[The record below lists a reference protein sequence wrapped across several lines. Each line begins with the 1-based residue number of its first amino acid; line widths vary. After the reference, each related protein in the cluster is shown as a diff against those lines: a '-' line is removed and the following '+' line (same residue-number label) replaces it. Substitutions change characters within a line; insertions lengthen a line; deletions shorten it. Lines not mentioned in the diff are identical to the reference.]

1 LRLPLAAASAALLSF
16 ACATPA
22 PPSAAPAAAA
32 PNVPEV
38 KPTGMPGQAV
48 AVRTQLLA
56 GAVQSVD
63 AASRSVTVKWKDGQV
78 QTLQAGPE
86 VKRFDATAPGDEV
99 LVDVQQELRLE
110 VQLPGSPSVPFTV
123 AAGAGRGTPTGA
135 PGAVVAAGIQATVT
149 VIRIDAVTR
158 VVTLQDPAGATYE
171 VRAHG
176 DLRLEKLKV
185 GDRLLATYT
194 EATVVRL
201 DQAPK
206 QP

>member
-1 LRLPLAAASAALLSF
+1 LRLPLAAASAALLSL
-16 ACATPA
+16 ACATSA
-22 PPSAAPAAAA
+22 PPPAAPAA
-32 PNVPEV
+32 PNLPEV
-38 KPTGMPGQAV
+38 KPGGMPGQAV

-56 GAVQSVD
+56 ATVQSVD
-63 AASRSVTVKWKDGQV
+63 SASRAVTVLWKDGRT
-78 QTLQAGPE
+78 QTIQAGPE
-86 VKRFDATAPGDEV
+86 VKRFDAIAPGDEV
-99 LVDVQQELRLE
+99 LVDVQQELLLE
-110 VQLPGSPSVPFTV
+110 LQLPGSPSVPFTV
-123 AAGAGRGTPTGA
+123 TAGAGRGSPTGA

-149 VIRIDAVTR
+149 VTRIDSVTR

-201 DQAPK
+201 EKASK